1 MALMSERARGICPE
15 DGVGTVSKG
24 PGWPVRRV
32 VIPAVGIAF
41 GLWAMATVASIYA
54 VGATPATSADTGP
67 GRQLTA
73 QRSVALIDSMRQV
86 TWVSASLAPP
96 AATKQHDRFWLLH
109 DDCGVRC
116 VPKHSAAKIA
126 TLPQPGMRRPAA
138 DRAAL
143 DARFSSVVE
152 QAALTPDR
160 LAALFGGSE
169 VAPEIADDQ
178 ASAEVRVASLEADLP
193 VAGALDMLKDA
204 PVARSPSAARF
215 EQTLVEAVEAVETGG
230 PDAAR
235 FAPILAERQR
245 SFGLAMAYVETLP
258 EGEEIV
264 VASLDDGDGETLA
277 LGIPDTAPLPDRRP
291 KWQPPR
297 EPERAERK
305 RDDDNSGKDML
316 AYARPDA
323 PAGGISRAFKDLFSA
338 PNNPSAGTAIYD
350 IAAATVYMPDG
361 TRLEAHSGLGHM
373 VDKPRYADQ
382 KNRGPTPPNTYKL
395 VMRESRFHGVEAIR
409 LLPVDGKNKYG
420 RDGLLA
426 HTYMLRGGLA
436 QSNGCVVFKDYHRF
450 LRAFKK
456 GHIKRLVV
464 VPGRSRPGQTQT
476 ARNGRDA

>member
-1 MALMSERARGICPE
+1 
-15 DGVGTVSKG
+15 
-24 PGWPVRRV
+24 
-32 VIPAVGIAF
+32 
-41 GLWAMATVASIYA
+41 MATMANIYA
-54 VGATPATSADTGP
+54 VGATPTSADTSAA
-67 GRQLTA
+67 RQLTA
-73 QRSVALIDSMRQV
+73 PRSVALINSMRQV
-86 TWVSASLAPP
+86 KWVSASLA
-96 AATKQHDRFWLLH
+96 ASGATKHDDRLWLLH

-116 VPKHSAAKIA
+116 VPKDSAVKIA
-126 TLPQPGMRRPAA
+126 TLPQPGMKHPTA
-138 DRAAL
+138 DRAGL

-152 QAALTPDR
+152 QAALTPDK
-160 LAALFGGSE
+160 LAALFGAPE
-169 VAPEIADDQ
+169 TAPEIANEESQ
-178 ASAEVRVASLEADLP
+178 VEVRVASLEADLP
-193 VAGALDMLKDA
+193 VAGAIEVLKDA
-204 PVARSPSAARF
+204 RVAQSPSAARF
-215 EQTLVEAVEAVETGG
+215 EQTLVEAVEVAETGG
-230 PDAAR
+230 PDSAR
-235 FAPILAERQR
+235 FAPMLAERQR
-245 SFGLAMAYVETLP
+245 GFSLAMAYFETLP
-258 EGEEIV
+258 EDQDEEIV
-264 VASLDDGDGETLA
+264 VASLEDGDGETLA

-291 KWQPPR
+291 KWQPKR

-305 RDDDNSGKDML
+305 RDDDDNSGKEVL
-316 AYARPDA
+316 AYARPDD
-323 PAGGISRAFKDLFSA
+323 PAGGIGQAFKDLFSA

-409 LLPVDGKNKYG
+409 LLPVDGKKKYG

-464 VPGRSRPGQTQT
+464 VPGRSRPAQTQT
-476 ARNGRDA
+476 AKNGRGA